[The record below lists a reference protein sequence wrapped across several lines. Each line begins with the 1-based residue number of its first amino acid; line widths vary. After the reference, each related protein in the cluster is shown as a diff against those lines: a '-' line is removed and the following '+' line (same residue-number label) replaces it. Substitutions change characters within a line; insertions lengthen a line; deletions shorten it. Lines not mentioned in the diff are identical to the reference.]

1 MEIIDSL
8 VTGDV
13 IITADIQYNNMLAE
27 NVTVEEYVT
36 TRIYGTIKKD
46 VTVNAGSTLYLHGK
60 YHGKLTN
67 NGGTIHIY

>member
-13 IITADIQYNNMLAE
+13 VITADIQYNNMIAE

-36 TRIYGTIKKD
+36 TRIYGNINKD
-46 VTVNAGSTLYLHGK
+46 VEINKGSTLYLHGK
-60 YHGKLTN
+60 CHGKLIN
-67 NGGTIHIY
+67 NGGIIHIY